1 MTFANPIVEAGV
13 TGLVELYRARAV
25 TPVEAVEAYLSR
37 IERLNPAV
45 NAFLHLD
52 VEGARAAAA
61 DSAERWSRGEPLS
74 VVDGALIGIKAN
86 IAVAGLPWH
95 AGIGAYR
102 DRSAEVDAEAVEA
115 LRAAGAVILGVL
127 NMHEAALGATTDNV
141 AFGRCHNPHRIGFT
155 PGGSSGGSGSAVAAG
170 LCAAALGSDTMGS
183 VRIPSGYCGVFGHK
197 PTRDLIPT
205 DGVIALSHTLDHVG
219 VHARSTEDCAVVMA
233 IASGTDPED
242 ASILAEPASDA
253 VVRAAPLAVLDFDGL
268 VEVEPTVRQAF
279 DTLVAEARAAGL
291 QLETVRLDYDY
302 GALRR
307 AGLLVSEAEGFVE
320 HEAALASDPEGFTPG
335 LRKLLT
341 WGAEQ
346 PAWKLVKAYAA
357 LAQAADS
364 VREQLSGY
372 AAILMPTAPQPAF
385 AFEAPTP
392 AGQAD
397 FTALADFTGMP
408 ATAFPIGLSP
418 EGLPLSAQ
426 VVAWEDDVA
435 LGLARLLARPV
446 GAPEGFRG

>member
-1 MTFANPIVEAGV
+1 MSFLNPIVDAGV
-13 TGLVELYRARAV
+13 SGLADLYRTRAI
-25 TPVEAVEAYLSR
+25 TPVEAVEVYLSR
-37 IERLNPAV
+37 IDRLNPAV
-45 NAFLHLD
+45 NAFLNLD
-52 VEGARAAAA
+52 SEGARAAAA
-61 DSAERWSRGEPLS
+61 DSAERWARGKPLS
-74 VVDGALIGIKAN
+74 PVDGAPIGVKVN

-102 DRSAEVDAEAVEA
+102 DRLAEADAEAVGA

-141 AFGRCHNPHRIGFT
+141 AYGRCHNPHRIGFT

-205 DGVIALSHTLDHVG
+205 GGVIALSHTLDHVG
-219 VHARSTEDCAVVMA
+219 VHARSVEDCAVVMA
-233 IASGTDPED
+233 IASGADPQD
-242 ASILAEPASDA
+242 AALLAEPAPEA
-253 VVRAAPLAVLDFDGL
+253 VVRDAPLGVLDFDGL
-268 VEVEPTVRQAF
+268 VEVEPAVRQAF
-279 DTLVAEARAAGL
+279 EALVADARAAGL
-291 QLETVRLDYDY
+291 ELETVRLDYDF

-346 PAWKLVKAYAA
+346 PASKLVKAYGA
-357 LAQAADS
+357 LAEAADS
-364 VREQLSGY
+364 LREQLSGY
-372 AAILMPTAPQPAF
+372 AAILMPTAPQQAF
-385 AFEAPTP
+385 AFEAPVP

-418 EGLPLSAQ
+418 DGLPLSAQ

-435 LGLARLLARPV
+435 LGLAKLLAKPI